1 VSEDEKA
8 RWVALYGE
16 LEKPL
21 YNVVYRMLWDAGES
35 QDIVQEA
42 FLRCWR
48 KRSGIRPEGLKAVL
62 YRAALNLAINR
73 RRRLRLWRF
82 VGVEAVDDEPTEV
95 RTDEAIPQRM
105 REAVDALPAPY
116 RSVLLLTEI
125 AGMTYGEVAGTLGI
139 GVGTVGSRRTRAL
152 ARLRKT
158 LEARASGPS
167 EHRATDQA
175 DDESVEPKLDDGEL
189 S

>member
-1 VSEDEKA
+1 MWENEQA
-8 RWVALYGE
+8 RWVAMYAE

-48 KRSGIRPEGLKAVL
+48 KRTGIRPEGLKAVL

-82 VGVEAVDDEPTEV
+82 VGVEAIDEEPTEA
-95 RTDEAIPQRM
+95 RTDEAIPRHM
-105 REAVDALPAPY
+105 REAVDALPHRGPGHVQQRA
-116 RSVLLLTEI
+116 RSSDRSAALAHESDLLPANGRAHHFFAATSFRI
-125 AGMTYGEVAGTLGI
+125 SMSMTRSANTFL
-139 GVGTVGSRRTRAL
+139 SRRFS
-152 ARLRKT
+152 
-158 LEARASGPS
+158 ASS
-167 EHRATDQA
+167 
-175 DDESVEPKLDDGEL
+175 
-189 S
+189 

>member
-1 VSEDEKA
+1 MWEDEQA
-8 RWVALYGE
+8 RWVAMYAE

-48 KRSGIRPEGLKAVL
+48 KRTGIRPEGLKAVL

-82 VGVEAVDDEPTEV
+82 VGVEAIDDEPTEA
-95 RTDEAIPQRM
+95 RTDEAIPRHM

-125 AGMTYGEVAGTLGI
+125 AGMTYGEVADTLGI
-139 GVGTVGSRRTRAL
+139 GEGTVGSRRTRAL
-152 ARLRKT
+152 ARLRNS
-158 LEARASGPS
+158 LEAMASKPS
-167 EHRATDQA
+167 GDQATDQA
-175 DDESVEPKLDDGEL
+175 DVGPVEPKLDEGRL
-189 S
+189 P